1 MREIKIVSST
11 WPPPFPYS
19 MSSNTILL
27 WQKPD
32 TGEHFVHTL
41 KPTKCEHPCKHCM
54 PWPTNEWKP
63 VTREEVEVMLN
74 AV

>member
-1 MREIKIVSST
+1 MSLEIVSSLV
-11 WPPPFPYS
+11 PPAFPS
-19 MSSNTILL
+19 RISNTILL

-54 PWPTNEWKP
+54 PWPTHEWKP
-63 VTREEVEVMLN
+63 VTRQEVEVMFDAL
-74 AV
+74 